1 MGTEA
6 QWQSFMADAG
16 RVLGELRI
24 DMETRAELL
33 AILAGFKD
41 QCVLKGGEAAPPDP
55 NMCRARPSGGSGYAQ
70 LGGVYPIALFADR
83 VVEAVLQGDRVQ
95 VAWNRLDDPSGTR
108 HPPGLKYMFTE
119 LFCNSAGGPEVVTSK
134 GVDEAKLGIHPN
146 QWQAFLA
153 LVAEAAA
160 VWPTKHHRD
169 LVLRICASSKVEI
182 CAGLEGETSP
192 GVDGPVPASDAL
204 PRCPFSGSSGGHCPF
219 SGAKHGA
226 AASSLSLPPSESRAP
241 TVQACTSSWG
251 GQSSVSE
258 GITEDGSQMPTVG
271 KVLGSSLQQKLD
283 GLLDE
288 DPDLCCP
295 VSLMVF
301 AEPVIASDGFIYE
314 KSSLMTL
321 LRNRQASPITREV
334 LKPEH
339 RAAQQKKLKAE
350 DFRQKRSRA
359 LLHFA
364 REAAPKHPEMSAT
377 ALDRASDYLKTLR
390 TDQSQALAREA
401 AELSAQLAHST

>member
-6 QWQSFMADAG
+6 QWQSFMVDAG
-16 RVLGELRI
+16 HVLGELRI
-24 DMETRAELL
+24 DQDTRSELL
-33 AILAGFKD
+33 AILASFKG
-41 QCVLKGGEAAPPDP
+41 QCVLKRGQAVPEDP
-55 NMCRARPSGGSGYAQ
+55 NMCRARPNGSSAYAQ
-70 LGGVYPIALFADR
+70 LGGFYPIALFADR
-83 VVEAVLQGDRVQ
+83 VVEAVLQGHLVQ
-95 VAWNRLDDPSGTR
+95 VEWNRLDDPAGTR

-146 QWQAFLA
+146 QWPAFLA

-169 LVLRICASSKVEI
+169 LVLRICESSKVEI

-226 AASSLSLPPSESRAP
+226 AASSLSLPPSESLAP

-258 GITEDGSQMPTVG
+258 GITEEGSQMPMVG

-295 VSLMVF
+295 VSLM
-301 AEPVIASDGFIYE
+301 
-314 KSSLMTL
+314 TL
-321 LRNRQASPITREV
+321 LRNRQASPMTREV

-339 RAAQQKKLKAE
+339 RAAQQKKLEAE

-359 LLHFA
+359 LLQFA

>member
-6 QWQSFMADAG
+6 QWQSFMVDAG
-16 RVLGELRI
+16 HVLGELRI
-24 DMETRAELL
+24 DQDTRSELL
-33 AILAGFKD
+33 AILASFKG
-41 QCVLKGGEAAPPDP
+41 QCVLKRGQAVPEDP
-55 NMCRARPSGGSGYAQ
+55 NMCRARPNGSSAYAQ

-83 VVEAVLQGDRVQ
+83 VVEAVLQGHLVQ
-95 VAWNRLDDPSGTR
+95 VEWNRLDDPAGTR

-134 GVDEAKLGIHPN
+134 GFDEAKLGIHPN
-146 QWQAFLA
+146 QWPAFLA

-204 PRCPFSGSSGGHCPF
+204 PRCPFSGSSGGQCPF

-226 AASSLSLPPSESRAP
+226 AAPSLSPPPSESLAKKRKASTSLWGWLSGLSSGALGECQAP
-241 TVQACTSSWG
+241 KV
-251 GQSSVSE
+251 SVSE
-258 GITEDGSQMPTVG
+258 CITEEGSQMPMVG

-288 DPDLCCP
+288 DPDICCP

-314 KSSLMTL
+314 KASLMTL
-321 LRNRQASPITREV
+321 LRNRQASPMTREV

-339 RAAQQKKLKAE
+339 RPAQQKKLEAE
-350 DFRQKRSRA
+350 DFRQKRSR
-359 LLHFA
+359 
-364 REAAPKHPEMSAT
+364 
-377 ALDRASDYLKTLR
+377 
-390 TDQSQALAREA
+390 SQELAREA
-401 AELSAQLAHST
+401 AELSAQLAHSA

>member
-24 DMETRAELL
+24 DQDTRSELL
-33 AILAGFKD
+33 AILASFKG
-41 QCVLKGGEAAPPDP
+41 QCVLKRGQAVPEDP
-55 NMCRARPSGGSGYAQ
+55 NMCRARPNGSSAYAQ

-83 VVEAVLQGDRVQ
+83 VVEAVLQGHLVQ
-95 VAWNRLDDPSGTR
+95 VEWNRLDDPAGTR

-134 GVDEAKLGIHPN
+134 GFDEAKLGVHPN
-146 QWQAFLA
+146 QWPAFLA

-169 LVLRICASSKVEI
+169 LVLRICEASKVEI
-182 CAGLEGETSP
+182 CAGLEGEDALA
-192 GVDGPVPASDAL
+192 VERPVLASDAL
-204 PRCPFSGSSGGHCPF
+204 PRCPFSGNSGGHCPF

-258 GITEDGSQMPTVG
+258 GITGSQMPMVG

-283 GLLDE
+283 GL
-288 DPDLCCP
+288 
-295 VSLMVF
+295 
-301 AEPVIASDGFIYE
+301 
-314 KSSLMTL
+314 
-321 LRNRQASPITREV
+321 
-334 LKPEH
+334 
-339 RAAQQKKLKAE
+339 
-350 DFRQKRSRA
+350 
-359 LLHFA
+359 
-364 REAAPKHPEMSAT
+364 
-377 ALDRASDYLKTLR
+377 
-390 TDQSQALAREA
+390 
-401 AELSAQLAHST
+401 